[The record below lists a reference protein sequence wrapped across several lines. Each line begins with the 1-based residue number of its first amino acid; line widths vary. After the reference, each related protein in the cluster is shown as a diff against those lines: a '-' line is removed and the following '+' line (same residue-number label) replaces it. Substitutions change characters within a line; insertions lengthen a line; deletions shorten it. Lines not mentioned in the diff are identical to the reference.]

1 MSEQVRRDARWHIVM
16 RWQEYEGEAR
26 ANLLRLMALVAF
38 YCIHLLNYYG
48 LHLGGLSISP
58 GAGLDRRFHI
68 AATALACCWAAIGVA
83 VHYALQKR
91 FFPSYLKTLSTAGDI
106 LVLTLMLLIAD
117 GPRSPLVSVYFLIV
131 VLAGLRFSIPL
142 VWFATGGCLASY
154 LIIIANAFWFRPQ
167 FRVAR
172 YHEAIVGLSML
183 VLGVLIGQILR
194 AVRRMAADYA
204 MRVPAFGETKP

>member
-1 MSEQVRRDARWHIVM
+1 MFDPARRDANWHIVR

-26 ANLLRLMALVAF
+26 ANLLRLIALAGF
-38 YCIHLLNYYG
+38 YCVHLLNYYG
-48 LHLGGLSISP
+48 LRFGELSISP

-83 VHYALQKR
+83 VHYALQRR
-91 FFPSYLKTLSTAGDI
+91 FFPAYLKTMSTLGDI

-131 VLAGLRFSIPL
+131 ALAGLRFSIPL
-142 VWFATGGCLASY
+142 VWLATGGCLASY

-172 YHEAIVGLSML
+172 YHEAIVALSLL
-183 VLGVLIGQILR
+183 VLGVLVGQILR

-204 MRVPAFGETKP
+204 MRVPAVGETKP